1 MLTQKRLAKRL
12 LLLEETMK
20 KSLPKRVNYYEN
32 KGFYAEK
39 VTRKSKNRSKITKS
53 SFLLGICLLYCKA
66 TVDIG

>member
-1 MLTQKRLAKRL
+1 
-12 LLLEETMK
+12 MK